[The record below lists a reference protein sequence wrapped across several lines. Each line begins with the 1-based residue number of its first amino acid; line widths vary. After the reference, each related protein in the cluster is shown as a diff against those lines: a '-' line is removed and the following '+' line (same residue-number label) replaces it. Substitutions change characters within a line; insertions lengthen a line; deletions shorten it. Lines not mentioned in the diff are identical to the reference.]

1 MKYLLDTHIILW
13 ALMNRSELSE
23 SARNIINDAQN
34 QLYYSTVSLWEV
46 SIKHR
51 LHPESIPC
59 SSAELLRYLDASIL
73 RNLPVHNHHILALEH
88 LHRSEDAPRHK
99 DPFDRLLLAQAVAE
113 DAIFLTHDRMFSYY
127 DSVQIK
133 IV

>member
-73 RNLPVHNHHILALEH
+73 RNLPVHNHHILALDR

-99 DPFDRLLLAQAVAE
+99 DPFDRLIIAQAISEGVTLITADE
-113 DAIFLTHDRMFSYY
+113 Y
-127 DSVQIK
+127 IK
-133 IV
+133 GYEVDTIWEM